1 MNFYVSRRKRL
12 AQRLLSFTK
21 HQLTRTGPESVSHE
35 VFCSLLAELFRIQ
48 LCLISIPRS
57 IVLELVLLPKSQS
70 FPPDGN
76 DKIEEKLGEKKNKEG
91 TKKKTLG
98 KETERPT
105 GRPTRRKKVDLT
117 FDYDPEKE
125 CE

>member
-1 MNFYVSRRKRL
+1 M
-12 AQRLLSFTK
+12 
-21 HQLTRTGPESVSHE
+21 
-35 VFCSLLAELFRIQ
+35 
-48 LCLISIPRS
+48 
-57 IVLELVLLPKSQS
+57 
-70 FPPDGN
+70 
-76 DKIEEKLGEKKNKEG
+76 GEKKNKEG